1 CSFSK
6 SPGNSYWEILNII
19 AAGDLVAAERID
31 RTKMGDKAVNLP
43 CAGMFELEGGKIK
56 VWRDYFDLGT
66 YVKEVT

>member
-1 CSFSK
+1 M
-6 SPGNSYWEILNII
+6 
-19 AAGDLVAAERID
+19 ATERID
-31 RTKMGDKAVNLP
+31 RTKMGDKAVDLP